1 MAPANNR
8 FSRRTHKDSL
18 RRWCVRKR
26 AGRQD
31 AQRDVHRIQ
40 RHRVLGYL
48 GMGQNHSPKLLIGT
62 SILPA
67 IAAAAMAIDGRI
79 SAVAQCY
86 QAKSTMMQNWKPPRL
101 PRSINA
107 VTSSVFAALRA
118 GTGILLPLVRRTTAH
133 IVRAASTPDSD
144 PRCGL
149 EFADAAS
156 AGWGDRGNKGYGK
169 PKSRRAL
176 SRPILRRSSSLI
188 SQLSNQFAAS
198 A

>member
-1 MAPANNR
+1 MPSVTYIEFNGTTFWDTLDGPKSFPKIAHWHVDLASH
-8 FSRRTHKDSL
+8 SRR
-18 RRWCVRKR
+18 
-26 AGRQD
+26 
-31 AQRDVHRIQ
+31 RDGDR
-40 RHRVLGYL
+40 
-48 GMGQNHSPKLLIGT
+48 
-62 SILPA
+62 
-67 IAAAAMAIDGRI
+67 DRI

-107 VTSSVFAALRA
+107 VTSSVSAALRA

-144 PRCGL
+144 PRFGL